1 MTTLDGSI
9 FGPGQPCF
17 GCGPDHPI
25 GFHLTFDKDG
35 PDVVTHF
42 TPSEKYQGPPGI
54 MHGGLVATLADEIA
68 AWAIIALLGKFGFT
82 AQMTCKLH
90 KPVRIGVPL
99 VGRGSITRD
108 ARRIV
113 QTRAVISQEGTDA
126 FTGDFTFAILDRAAA
141 EKMLGV
147 PLPEAWSTFARSPT
161 QR

>member
-1 MTTLDGSI
+1 MARLDGTI

-17 GCGPDHPI
+17 GCGPDHPH
-25 GFHLTFDKDG
+25 GFRLTFDTEGDE
-35 PDVVTHF
+35 VVTHF
-42 TPSEKYQGPPGI
+42 TPTEAQQGPPGI

-90 KPVRIGVPL
+90 KPVRVGVPL
-99 VGRGSITRD
+99 VGRGVVTRD

-113 QTRAVISQEGTDA
+113 QTRAIIAQDGADA

-141 EKMLGV
+141 EKMLGG
-147 PLPEAWSTFARSPT
+147 PLPEEWNRFAR
-161 QR
+161 